1 MEKQFIEE
9 QKKKLIEQRDT
20 ILASLSIQSEDMKK
34 LTGAGES
41 GDEADVASDAID
53 RTLLDSIGAQDA
65 LRLTLINNALESID
79 RGTYG
84 KCLMCGKDI
93 PQARLE
99 AIPYAV
105 LCIDCKAK
113 EERRNR

>member
-1 MEKQFIEE
+1 MEKEFIAE
-9 QKKKLIEQRDT
+9 QKQRLVEQRDT
-20 ILASLSIQSEDMKK
+20 ILASLSAQSEDMKR

-41 GDEADVASDAID
+41 GDEVDVASDAID
-53 RTLLDSIGAQDA
+53 RTLLDSLGAQDS
-65 LRLTLINNALESID
+65 LRLTLINNALESIE

-84 KCLMCGKDI
+84 KCLICGKDI

-99 AIPYAV
+99 AIPYAD

-113 EERRNR
+113 EEKRNR

>member
-65 LRLTLINNALESID
+65 LRLTLNRLQVAGYKVTSISDLIHKGNYTID
-79 RGTYG
+79 RNGVQH
-84 KCLMCGKDI
+84 K
-93 PQARLE
+93 
-99 AIPYAV
+99 
-105 LCIDCKAK
+105 
-113 EERRNR
+113 N